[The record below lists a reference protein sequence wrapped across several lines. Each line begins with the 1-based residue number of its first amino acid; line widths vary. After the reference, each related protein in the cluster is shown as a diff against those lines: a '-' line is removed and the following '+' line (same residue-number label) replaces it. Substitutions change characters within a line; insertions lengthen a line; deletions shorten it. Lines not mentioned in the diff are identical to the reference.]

1 MSDKQISNR
10 HKRLLSSL
18 FFVLEQKIEAI
29 EHMINHTPKNAT
41 YEIHQD
47 LEVQQVQYL
56 KNQSSKLKEKLAEV
70 SNILRLKSR
79 KISQSQYITTMQ
91 SQMWENISDAFSDK
105 LKGYGKELVDSG
117 KKADPLIEEI
127 ADLIDQ
133 LKI

>member
-1 MSDKQISNR
+1 MNSKQISNR

-41 YEIHQD
+41 YEIRQD
-47 LEVQQVQYL
+47 LEVQQVQHL
-56 KNQSSKLKEKLAEV
+56 NKQSSKRKEKLAEA
-70 SNILRLKSR
+70 SNNLGLKIR

-105 LKGYGKELVDSG
+105 LKGYGKEVVEGG
-117 KKADPLIEEI
+117 KQADQLIQQI
-127 ADLIDQ
+127 ADEIDKMK
-133 LKI
+133 L